1 MANRELSPK
10 GGSAISRLDLIKS
23 FVLRSAAIGL
33 IAGAGLGVLFGS
45 TFLFFIWTGIVG
57 AGLGF
62 GLGLVN
68 GLLTSTVTC
77 LFFYPLRNRYRYRVV
92 VTVVSALAAWG
103 GVIVFG
109 PWYFSDT
116 AMTPVS
122 AVLIGFSSVLAS
134 AIAGW
139 AGGLTGQQ
147 LAHWYGSRSVAHRP
161 DSIDSQPANDARLDK
176 LRYWLY
182 GCFSAQK
189 WGWATVALFAL
200 LSPRLGN
207 SILKVLVCGDLNP
220 NVVSC
225 LPSPRLYT
233 SIAAGLRVSL
243 PVFVCAT
250 LVVVLVQGRHRFR
263 GSR

>member
-1 MANRELSPK
+1 MIK
-10 GGSAISRLDLIKS
+10 GL
-23 FVLRSAAIGL
+23 VLRSAAIGL

-45 TFLFFIWTGIVG
+45 TLFFFVIWTGIVG
-57 AGLGF
+57 AGLGL
-62 GLGLVN
+62 GLGLIN
-68 GLLTSTVTC
+68 GLLTSAVTC

-92 VTVVSALAAWG
+92 VTVVSALTAWG

-116 AMTPVS
+116 GMTPS
-122 AVLIGFSSVLAS
+122 TAVLIGFSSVLAS
-134 AIAGW
+134 AVAGW

-147 LAHWYGSRSVAHRP
+147 LAHWYGSKSVADRL
-161 DSIDSQPANDARLDK
+161 DSMAPHPANAPAQLDK

-189 WGWATVALFAL
+189 WGWAMVALFAL
-200 LSPRLGN
+200 LSYQVGN
-207 SILKVLVCGDLNP
+207 PILKVLVCGDRNAD
-220 NVVSC
+220 VISC

-233 SIAAGLRVSL
+233 SVAAGLRVSL
-243 PVFVCAT
+243 PVFVCVT

-263 GSR
+263 GGR